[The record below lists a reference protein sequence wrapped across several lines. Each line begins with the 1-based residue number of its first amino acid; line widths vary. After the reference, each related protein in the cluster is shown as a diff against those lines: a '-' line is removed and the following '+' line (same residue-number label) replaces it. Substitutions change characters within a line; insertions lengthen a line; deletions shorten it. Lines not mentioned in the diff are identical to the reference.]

1 MLHVVLY
8 QPEIPPN
15 TGNIMRLCHN
25 TGSTL
30 HLIKPLGF
38 AINDQ
43 HLKRAGLDY
52 VNFDH
57 IHTHDSYD
65 AWLAATQPN
74 RCYMLSTKS
83 KQCYS
88 KAAFAPNDAIIF
100 GPETRGLPAD
110 IRTSV
115 PDKQQLTIPMVPNSR
130 SINLSNSVA
139 IVLFEAWQ
147 QLGFGGV

>member
-25 TGSTL
+25 TGTTL

-38 AINDQ
+38 VINDH

-52 VNFDH
+52 VNWDN
-57 IHTHDSYD
+57 IHTHDSYQS
-65 AWLAATQPN
+65 WLENVKPH
-74 RCYMLSTKS
+74 RCYMLSTKAT
-83 KQCYS
+83 QCYS
-88 KAAFAPNDAIIF
+88 KAQFEPSDAIVF
-100 GPETRGLPAD
+100 GPETRGLPQA
-110 IRTSV
+110 IRESV
-115 PDKQQLTIPMVPNSR
+115 PDTQQLTIPMVQDSR

-139 IVLFEAWQ
+139 IVLYEAWR
-147 QLGFGGV
+147 QLGFAS